1 MRCSTDA
8 AFDEAWLR
16 ADIYKE
22 VLHGLVTLNSDA
34 LEKGHFAHPLEYA
47 VLSIFESILARRR
60 EAYSRQSGCLYRLH
74 FEKGEFV
81 PTEERKQIADLNGL
95 ESRRYEAPEN
105 ARSWP

>member
-34 LEKGHFAHPLEYA
+34 LEKGHFCPPPRVCCAQHIREHFSPTARGILSA
-47 VLSIFESILARRR
+47 IRLSISTPL
-60 EAYSRQSGCLYRLH
+60 
-74 FEKGEFV
+74 
-81 PTEERKQIADLNGL
+81 
-95 ESRRYEAPEN
+95 
-105 ARSWP
+105 